1 MKEFVSCIKNLPRHF
16 VTAVQNIWRNGV
28 MSFSSIFAV
37 TITLLLIGVI
47 GVLALNVQDISANI
61 EEGVSIYVKL
71 ERNIDSEAELAVG
84 DQINAING
92 VTKSTYYTKDQ
103 ELDKLIEKQGEDG
116 AELFESYRDENPLG
130 AAYEVEVK
138 DASQIEAI
146 SKKIEEIP
154 NVNSATYGGES
165 TENMVQTLQTIQTG
179 GTVFI
184 VGLSVVA
191 LFMIANTI
199 KITITAR
206 QTEISIMRMVGAS
219 NWYIRIPFML
229 EGMLIGLIGSII
241 PIIVLIYG
249 YQRIYDYAG
258 GALLSVMLALKEP
271 MPFTR
276 DFSLIIAAIGAGVG
290 LIGSFVS
297 IRRFLKM

>member
-47 GVLALNVQDISANI
+47 GVLALNVQDMSANI

-249 YQRIYDYAG
+249 YQMIYDYAG
-258 GALLSVMLALKEP
+258 GALLSAMLALKEP
-271 MPFTR
+271 MPFIR
-276 DFSLIIAAIGAGVG
+276 DFSLILAAIGAGVG

>member
-61 EEGVSIYVKL
+61 EECVSIYVKL

-249 YQRIYDYAG
+249 YQTIYDYAG
-258 GALLSVMLALKEP
+258 GALLSAMLALKEP
-271 MPFTR
+271 MPFIR
-276 DFSLIIAAIGAGVG
+276 DFSLILAAIGAGVG

>member
-249 YQRIYDYAG
+249 YQTIYDYAG
-258 GALLSVMLALKEP
+258 GALLSAMLALKEP
-271 MPFTR
+271 MPFIR
-276 DFSLIIAAIGAGVG
+276 DFSLILAAIGAGLG

-297 IRRFLKM
+297 ITRFLKM